1 VPEPGR
7 PGAGGSSASPG
18 FSGAAEPLLRV
29 EQVSK
34 RFGGLLALDG
44 VSLEVVPGEI
54 FSIIGP
60 NGAGKTTLFSCL
72 VGSIRPSAGSIRF
85 RGEELSGLRNDQV
98 VRRGLVRTHQIVR
111 PFREMSVAENVRVGA
126 LFGRGRLYGAGATR
140 RVEEILEV
148 TQLAHR
154 AAVHAGVLTIGEL
167 KRLEIARALATGP
180 DVLCLDEVMGGLNP
194 AEIQQAMGLVRRL
207 RDGGLT
213 ILMIEHHVHAVAG
226 LSDRLVV
233 LNFGKK
239 IAEGRPGEALRD
251 PAVISAYL
259 GDESEARE

>member
-1 VPEPGR
+1 MP
-7 PGAGGSSASPG
+7 
-18 FSGAAEPLLRV
+18 EPLLRV
-29 EQVSK
+29 EGVSK
-34 RFGGLLALDG
+34 RFGGLLALDS
-44 VSLEVVPGEI
+44 VSLEVLPGEI
-54 FSIIGP
+54 FSVIGP

-72 VGSIRPSAGSIRF
+72 VGSVRPTAGSIRF

-98 VRRGLVRTHQIVR
+98 VGRGLVRTHQIVR
-111 PFREMSVAENVRVGA
+111 PFRDMTVLDNVRVGA
-126 LFGRGRLYGAGATR
+126 LYGRTRLR
-140 RVEEILEV
+140 RSAAMARAREVLER

-154 AAVHAGVLTIGEL
+154 AHVKAGALSIGDL

-180 DVLCLDEVMGGLNP
+180 EVLCLDEVMGGLNP
-194 AEIQQAMGLVRRL
+194 SEIQQAMTLVRQL

-239 IAEGRPGEALRD
+239 IAQGRPAEALRE
-251 PAVISAYL
+251 PAVVAAYL
-259 GDESEARE
+259 GDATEAEA